1 MPTGSQK
8 EYHVLLLGKKLFLAI
23 YIDGPPIA
31 IPELVREVLSLNVD
45 VLVTLP
51 PYIARIAEQSTPKV
65 LGDTFVYIGGLTS
78 YSANFYE
85 VGRRVADQVDRVLKG
100 AHPSNLPIDQA
111 TEFLLKLNL
120 RTAKEL
126 GVTMPTALLARAD
139 EVIE

>member
-1 MPTGSQK
+1 
-8 EYHVLLLGKKLFLAI
+8 
-23 YIDGPPIA
+23 
-31 IPELVREVLSLNVD
+31 LSLNVD

-85 VGRRVADQVDRVLKG
+85 VGPRVADQVDRVLKG

-126 GVTMPTALLARAD
+126 GVTMPTALRARGD